1 MSIFKLSV
9 RLVGARCALAL
20 ASLFLITVAS
30 AAQARTSALTP
41 PVGREATVET
51 HNKAVVKAAFEKW
64 RAGGDVFAEL
74 LSPEI
79 VWTIL
84 GSGPV
89 AGTYRGLEDFSRR
102 ASAPL
107 VSRLTGPVMPA
118 VRSIWAD
125 GDAVI
130 VRFDGSATT
139 TSGAPYRNQFV
150 WILRMSGGRAVEAE
164 AILDLV
170 AYQQVVENNE
180 PRPQ

>member
-1 MSIFKLSV
+1 MSIIQLSA
-9 RLVGARCALAL
+9 RLVDARCALAL

-30 AAQARTSALTP
+30 AAQAQGAAHARTA
-41 PVGREATVET
+41 VREATVET
-51 HNKAVVKAAFEKW
+51 RNKAIVKAAFETW

-74 LSPEI
+74 LAPNI
-79 VWTIL
+79 VWTIR

-107 VSRLTGPVMPA
+107 ISRLTGPVMPE

-125 GDAVI
+125 GDVVI

-150 WILRMSGGRAVEAE
+150 WILRMNGGRAVEAE
-164 AILDLV
+164 AFLDLV

-180 PRPQ
+180 PRSQ

>member
-1 MSIFKLSV
+1 MSIIQLSV

-30 AAQARTSALTP
+30 AAQTAAPARTAS
-41 PVGREATVET
+41 REATVET
-51 HNKAVVKAAFEKW
+51 RNKATVKAAFEKW

-79 VWTIL
+79 VWTIH

-89 AGTYRGLEDFSRR
+89 AGTYRGLEDFSQR

-107 VSRLTGPVMPA
+107 VSRLRGPIMPE

-150 WILRMSGGRAVEAE
+150 WILQMNGGRVVEAE
-164 AILDLV
+164 AFLDLV